1 MMAALTALLRLK
13 LSLLNGIAAVGGC
26 LLFPGRIEW
35 QILAAAFL
43 GVTLLAAGCSALNQL
58 LELDLDSRMNRT
70 RLRPLPQRVMTPRQV
85 AVIGTSAL
93 LAGLL
98 SLFASGGVLP
108 ALLGTF
114 AVFWYLAVYTPLKR
128 HTSLALP
135 IGALCGAFPPLLGWC
150 LAGGSP
156 VDFRIML
163 LCGLL
168 FLWQVP
174 HFWLL
179 QRRHRNDYLQAG
191 ISLFL
196 SRYSETEEPFFRL
209 WMAALCAGAMLLP
222 AFGII
227 ARQLA
232 LCYTI
237 FPLALL
243 SITLLFPDRLNFHY
257 LNLFPLVLTAF
268 ILIQRPLWAL

>member
-1 MMAALTALLRLK
+1 MMAAVAALLRVK
-13 LSLLNGIAAVGGC
+13 LSLLNGIAAIGGC
-26 LLFPGRIEW
+26 LLFPGKVER
-35 QILAAAFL
+35 QVFVAAFL

-58 LELDLDSRMNRT
+58 LERDLDSRMSRT
-70 RLRPLPQRVMTPRQV
+70 RLRPLPQGVLSLRQV
-85 AVIGTSAL
+85 AMIGASAL

-98 SLFASGGVLP
+98 LLFASGGVLS
-108 ALLGTF
+108 ALLGT
-114 AVFWYLAVYTPLKR
+114 AAILWYLAVYTPLKSR
-128 HTSLALP
+128 TSLALP

-150 LAGGSP
+150 LAGGSI
-156 VDFRIML
+156 VDFRIMF

-191 ISLFL
+191 IPLFL
-196 SRYSETEEPFFRL
+196 SRYGETGEPFFRL

-227 ARQLA
+227 ARPLA
-232 LCYTI
+232 LCYSL

-243 SITLLFPDRLNFHY
+243 SITLISPDRLNLRF
-257 LNLFPLVLTAF
+257 LNLFPLVLSLF
-268 ILIQRPLWAL
+268 FLIQKSI

>member
-1 MMAALTALLRLK
+1 MMAALTALLRVK
-13 LSLLNGIAAVGGC
+13 LSLLNGIAAIGGC
-26 LLFPGRIEW
+26 LLFPGRAEW
-35 QILAAAFL
+35 QIIAAAFF
-43 GVTLLAAGCSALNQL
+43 GVTLLAVGCSALNQL
-58 LELDLDSRMNRT
+58 IERDLDSRMNRT
-70 RLRPLPQRVMTPRQV
+70 RLRPLPQRMMTPRQV
-85 AVIGTSAL
+85 AAIGTSAL

-98 SLFASGGVLP
+98 TLYSSGGVLP
-108 ALLGTF
+108 ALLGT
-114 AVFWYLAVYTPLKR
+114 AAIFWYLAVYTPLKSR
-128 HTSLALP
+128 SSLALP

-156 VDFRIML
+156 VDFRIMF

-191 ISLFL
+191 IPLFL
-196 SRYSETEEPFFRL
+196 NRHADSDEPFFRL
-209 WMAALCAGAMLLP
+209 WMAALCVGAMLLP

-227 ARQLA
+227 ARPLA

-243 SITLLFPDRLNFHY
+243 SITLLFPDRLNFRY

>member
-1 MMAALTALLRLK
+1 MMVAVAALLRLK
-13 LSLLNGIAAVGGC
+13 LSLLNGIAAISGC
-26 LLFPGRIEW
+26 LLFPGIIEW
-35 QILAAAFL
+35 QIIAAAFL
-43 GVTLLAAGCSALNQL
+43 GVMLLAAGSSALNQL
-58 LELDLDSRMNRT
+58 IERDLDSRMNRT
-70 RLRPLPQRVMTPRQV
+70 QMRPLPQSVLSLQQV
-85 AVIGTSAL
+85 AVIGVSAL

-98 SLFASGGVLP
+98 TLYASGGMLP
-108 ALLGTF
+108 ALLGT
-114 AVFWYLAVYTPLKR
+114 AATLWYLAVYTPLKR
-128 HTSLALP
+128 RTSLALP

-150 LAGGSP
+150 LAGGDP
-156 VDFRIML
+156 VDFRIMF

-191 ISLFL
+191 IPLFL
-196 SRYSETEEPFFRL
+196 ARRNETADPFFRL

-227 ARQLA
+227 ARPLA

-243 SITLLFPDRLNFHY
+243 SFILLSPSRLHCRY
-257 LNLFPLVLTAF
+257 LNMFPLMLSLF
-268 ILIQRPLWAL
+268 FLIQKSF